1 LKNYQNKKEVR
12 CLYQKSKFVV
22 DDQKEHMLQLIA
34 RSKEL
39 RDLMK
44 KSQIAPEEE
53 ETLAEPPKTQDL
65 STVANRIFNSK

>member
-1 LKNYQNKKEVR
+1 
-12 CLYQKSKFVV
+12 V